1 MGLEFYLVS
10 TSHLEDRLWFRSD
23 ADFKEGMNAV
33 AVIAHLTGI
42 QVLAFILMSNH
53 VHFVLQCRCS
63 EARRFI
69 TQFKQHY
76 SAYLRRKYG
85 LKEALRG
92 NEVDIRPVNLGDESL
107 ERAIAYVLMNCVAA
121 NICPHPSLYPWGTGS
136 VIFNMNSSEG
146 KPVGTYSIRSLQK
159 TLHTHCRF
167 PDSFLVSENGYILP
181 ESYVAVSFLESLF
194 RTPQRLNW
202 FLFNSSKAKLQLS
215 RMESSLPS
223 FRDQSILS
231 AIPDLCMS
239 LFRKKP
245 PASCHQSNWQSFFAS
260 CGVVFP
266 LIPPN
271 WPVWSDSLMRKSF
284 HHWTRSDSRVDS
296 WSDSRM
302 ASFLRRRCPKTR
314 DSCSK
319 LGRNRSR
326 CPIKK
331 DSCDERSNDRVLE
344 RNVWEM

>member
-1 MGLEFYLVS
+1 MGLEYYLVS

-136 VIFNMNSSEG
+136 VFFNMNSSEG

-215 RMESSLPS
+215 RPESSLPS

-239 LFRKKP
+239 LFRKKTLGELSSEQL
-245 PASCHQSNWQSFFAS
+245 AEFLRQ
-260 CGVVFP
+260 
-266 LIPPN
+266 
-271 WPVWSDSLMRKSF
+271 
-284 HHWTRSDSRVDS
+284 
-296 WSDSRM
+296 
-302 ASFLRRRCPKTR
+302 LRRRFSADPAQLAR
-314 DSCSK
+314 VVGLSYEEVVSSLDSF
-319 LGRNRSR
+319 
-326 CPIKK
+326 
-331 DSCDERSNDRVLE
+331 
-344 RNVWEM
+344 